1 MATRRRAFIRASP
14 PCTLDC
20 RGAADHFAAT
30 QDARSTGM
38 KKQSVI
44 LRLATTIVL
53 ALILGPILIIVLY
66 SFSSAESLV
75 FPPPGLTLRW
85 FHEFFVIAEMRSA
98 FILSLVLA
106 LVAASASGVL
116 GLLGAVYVSRRTGAW
131 VNVLQTLFMAPLV
144 FPTVILGLALLLLY
158 RQLGIGTLPGLLIGH
173 VVVCLPYAF
182 RSVLSVL
189 QSFDTALEEAGQS
202 LGAGPMRSFLLIT
215 VPIIWPGILSAW
227 LFGFIVSF
235 GELNAALF
243 LTGPGVT
250 TLPIETFSYLQFQG
264 SQLVVAAAS
273 TIQVLMIIVLL
284 TVAAKFV
291 GVKRVVQR

>member
-1 MATRRRAFIRASP
+1 MR
-14 PCTLDC
+14 
-20 RGAADHFAAT
+20 
-30 QDARSTGM
+30 
-38 KKQSVI
+38 KQSIV
-44 LRLATTIVL
+44 LRLVTAIVL
-53 ALILGPILIIVLY
+53 ALILGPIAIIVMY
-66 SFSSAESLV
+66 SFSAAESLV
-75 FPPPGLTLRW
+75 FPPPGFTLRW
-85 FHEFFVIAEMRSA
+85 FHEFFVIGEMRKA
-98 FILSLVLA
+98 FVLSLVLA
-106 LVAASASGVL
+106 LVAASVSGVL
-116 GLLGAVYVSRRTGAW
+116 GVLGAVYVSRRTGAW

-158 RQLGIGTLPGLLIGH
+158 KQLGIGTLPGLLIAH

-189 QSFDTALEEAGQS
+189 QSFDIALEEAGQS
-202 LGAGPMRSFLLIT
+202 LGAGPVRSFLLIT

-273 TIQVLMIIVLL
+273 TIQVLIIIVLL
-284 TVAAKFV
+284 AVAAKFV
-291 GVKRVVQR
+291 GAKRVLQR